1 MLKKKI
7 SGASPLIF
15 IFTVVMF
22 LGVTFSGDDDI
33 YEKINRNMDLFGQV
47 YKEIA
52 LNYVDEI
59 DADKFMTAGIEGM
72 LSTLDPYT
80 NYIDEKS
87 RDQMDLITTGKYGG
101 IGISISIRDSAIVIT
116 EIMNGYEAQKK
127 GLRVG
132 DKIIDIDGVNL
143 RNQKA
148 ENMRNLVRGPVGT
161 EVNIRIERDG
171 EEIPFVLMRQEII
184 LKNVSY
190 FGYLDPKSDGIGYI
204 KLDRFTSISESEV
217 ENPLQ
222 SLKSGGELKS
232 LIPDIR
238 DNGGGLLD
246 ASPRILNKLVPR
258 NRLLLIT
265 TGKRADSE
273 KKYFSKEEPMISPDV
288 ALAVLINNKTASA
301 SEIVSG
307 AVQDLDR
314 GVIVGT
320 KSFGKGLVQQIKD
333 LDKKAQIKITGSR
346 YFTPSGRWIQ
356 EKNYFKENKYGVFV
370 DKNRY
375 DQTDFKTLDGRT
387 VKAYGGIEPDAE
399 VAIEAES
406 EIYQGLLSKD
416 MFFKFANYYIEK
428 NPGVKTV
435 IPDERLFS
443 SFKTFLAENNFSYD
457 SQIEKKL
464 KEIKD
469 LASAKNFKSDFQN
482 TIDKLESAAESE
494 ETSEIDKAKNEISLS
509 IANEINKRI
518 ISESEQ
524 IEAAFPFDIQLQ
536 KGINILKDKS
546 EYNKLLGKM

>member
-1 MLKKKI
+1 MLKKNF
-7 SGASPLIF
+7 SGTFPFIF
-15 IFTVVMF
+15 IITVIMF

-101 IGISISIRDSAIVIT
+101 IGVSVSFRDSAIIIT

-143 RNQKA
+143 KNQKA

-161 EVNIRIERDG
+161 VVNIKIERDG
-171 EEIPFVLMRQEII
+171 EEIPFTLTRQEII

-190 FGYLDPKSDGIGYI
+190 FGFLNPKSDGIGYI
-204 KLDRFTSISESEV
+204 RLDRFTGISESEV
-217 ENPLQ
+217 ENAIK
-222 SLKSGGELKS
+222 SLKSTGDLKG
-232 LIPDIR
+232 LVLDLR

-246 ASPRILNKLVPR
+246 AATGILNKLVPK
-258 NRLLLIT
+258 NSLLLIT
-265 TGKRADSE
+265 KGKRADSE

-288 ALAVLINNKTASA
+288 PVAVLINNRTASA

-307 AVQDLDR
+307 AIQDLDR

-333 LDKKAQIKITGSR
+333 LDRKAQIKITGSR

-387 VKAYGGIEPDAE
+387 VKAYGGIEPDVE
-399 VAIEAES
+399 VAVEAES

-435 IPDERLFS
+435 VPDDALFS
-443 SFKTFLAENNFSYD
+443 SFKVFLSENNFSYD
-457 SQIEKKL
+457 SRIEKKL

-469 LASAKNFKSDFQN
+469 LASSKNFNSDFQN
-482 TIDKLESAAESE
+482 TINKLETAAESE
-494 ETSEIDKAKNEISLS
+494 ETMEIDKAKNEITLS

-536 KGINILKDKS
+536 KALNILKDKT
-546 EYNKLLGKM
+546 EYNRLLGKL

>member
-1 MLKKKI
+1 M
-7 SGASPLIF
+7 
-15 IFTVVMF
+15 
-22 LGVTFSGDDDI
+22 
-33 YEKINRNMDLFGQV
+33 
-47 YKEIA
+47 
-52 LNYVDEI
+52 
-59 DADKFMTAGIEGM
+59 
-72 LSTLDPYT
+72 
-80 NYIDEKS
+80 
-87 RDQMDLITTGKYGG
+87 
-101 IGISISIRDSAIVIT
+101 
-116 EIMNGYEAQKK
+116 
-127 GLRVG
+127 
-132 DKIIDIDGVNL
+132 
-143 RNQKA
+143 
-148 ENMRNLVRGPVGT
+148 
-161 EVNIRIERDG
+161 
-171 EEIPFVLMRQEII
+171 
-184 LKNVSY
+184 
-190 FGYLDPKSDGIGYI
+190 
-204 KLDRFTSISESEV
+204 
-217 ENPLQ
+217 
-222 SLKSGGELKS
+222 
-232 LIPDIR
+232 
-238 DNGGGLLD
+238 
-246 ASPRILNKLVPR
+246 
-258 NRLLLIT
+258 
-265 TGKRADSE
+265 
-273 KKYFSKEEPMISPDV
+273 FSK
-288 ALAVLINNKTASA
+288 
-301 SEIVSG
+301 
-307 AVQDLDR
+307 
-314 GVIVGT
+314 
-320 KSFGKGLVQQIKD
+320 IKD